1 MLEVL
6 KTSIVYW
13 WKIKKL
19 LLPIWENSALFLKYK
34 KDPKLACNKVKAK
47 YFYDLEKEIKSYVS
61 F

>member
-1 MLEVL
+1 
-6 KTSIVYW
+6 
-13 WKIKKL
+13 L